1 MCFRKTIYE
10 GQSLNLCIA
19 EWDIITYKLLKK
31 RYPYVSMAWQTPYQ
45 YERVYFENGIAVQ
58 EQKVLEGW
66 IQDWS
71 LMYCEGETEPHK
83 ICNFIDGE
91 RDKHNLLEIYQGI
104 HSCDTYSKATQQS
117 WELPNERANVF
128 LCVIP
133 KGARYL
139 QEDFDGNYVSDKL
152 IIFENNEAYERYKK
166 SSSTVG

>member
-10 GQSLNLCIA
+10 GQSLNLWIA
-19 EWDIITYKLLKK
+19 EWDIIAYKKLKIP
-31 RYPYVSMAWQTPYQ
+31 YPYDCGWRTPFQ
-45 YERVYFENGIAVQ
+45 KERVMFNDGIAVQ

-83 ICNFIDGE
+83 ILNFIDGE
-91 RDKHNLLEIYQGI
+91 SDKHNLLEIYQGI

-152 IIFENNEAYERYKK
+152 IIFENNEAYERYEKT
-166 SSSTVG
+166 SSTVG